1 MDPTLIAFLVALGLP
16 AGATQ
21 DATKTFAL
29 ALSAQRRK
37 AVAAA
42 ELAAK
47 FKELTGEDP
56 VAAAAA
62 VVTTIEP
69 AKDDPDPD
77 AEFLS
82 VEVRRST
89 NIRKLAGV
97 YGLDEAWALSQIAAN
112 ADMKKAQTN
121 ALATLAKKAKP
132 EGGAVIDGN
141 EGNAGAGAGDDGTRI
156 NVGVDKTRAMLLA
169 AIPDAILLRGNANR
183 PAFYLEDGR
192 GRVERDEKGNPITR
206 KPHAEAAKFRSLTL
220 LGMFRHYLHA
230 IGVTDAHY
238 LSAPR
243 LAELL
248 SPREFRKSY
257 PAIAL
262 AQSTS
267 DFANVLIDAINKSFR
282 MAYLDAPTT
291 WNVWAR
297 RVVNDDFKNINRIA
311 LSEVPDLTAR
321 NQGHGVDYGI
331 VTDSKEVYAL
341 GEFTNGI
348 KLTRQAIIN
357 DDMNAFSRIPMLQGK
372 AAKRKEDD
380 VAYAIIT
387 ANANLADGVA
397 LFSSAATRLNFK
409 TPGAAP
415 TVAEL
420 AATEKLLMKQK
431 GPAAAARLEL
441 RPRFLLV
448 PSSIYR
454 TTQQV
459 VTSTV
464 DPAKNNAAMNP
475 FFNEGIVIVPST
487 RLDDNSAVIWYL
499 LASYDDVDTVEV
511 CFLTDEPEPVLKQET
526 DFDTD
531 DLKLVVR
538 HTVAAKAIDFR
549 GMVKNAG
556 A

>member
-1 MDPTLIAFLVALGLP
+1 MY
-16 AGATQ
+16 
-21 DATKTFAL
+21 
-29 ALSAQRRK
+29 S
-37 AVAAA
+37 
-42 ELAAK
+42 
-47 FKELTGEDP
+47 
-56 VAAAAA
+56 
-62 VVTTIEP
+62 TIR
-69 AKDDPDPD
+69 
-77 AEFLS
+77 
-82 VEVRRST
+82 V
-89 NIRKLAGV
+89 
-97 YGLDEAWALSQIAAN
+97 
-112 ADMKKAQTN
+112 
-121 ALATLAKKAKP
+121 
-132 EGGAVIDGN
+132 
-141 EGNAGAGAGDDGTRI
+141 GDDASRI
-156 NVGVDKTRAMLLA
+156 ALTAAMT
-169 AIPDAILLRGNANR
+169 DAILLRGNVGR
-183 PAFYLEDGR
+183 TAFYLEDGH
-192 GRVERDEKGNPITR
+192 GRVERDEKGNPVTR
-206 KPHAEAAKFRSLTL
+206 KPHEAASKFRSLTL
-220 LGMFRHYLHA
+220 LGMFRHYLFA
-230 IGVTDAHY
+230 IGVQDAHY

-257 PAIAL
+257 PTIAL

-297 RVVNDDFKNINRIA
+297 RTNNDDFKNINRIA
-311 LSEVPDLTAR
+311 LSEIPDLIVR
-321 NQGHGVDYGI
+321 NQGHGIDYGV
-331 VTDSKEVYAL
+331 VTDTKEVYAL
-341 GEFTNGI
+341 AEYTNGI
-348 KLTRQAIIN
+348 KLTRQALIN
-357 DDMNAFSRIPMLQGK
+357 DDMNAFNRIPMLQGK

-380 VAYAIIT
+380 VAYAILT
-387 ANANLADGVA
+387 ANANLSDGVA
-397 LFSSAATRLNFK
+397 LFSSAGTRLNFK

-475 FFNEGIVIVPST
+475 YFNEGIVIVPST

-499 LASYDDVDTVEV
+499 LASYDDIDTVEL

-531 DLKLVVR
+531 DLKLAVR